1 MKEESVSPM
10 NNQPEPPADLSVERL
25 FGQHPRNWREN
36 LYVYPVV
43 SRRSEG
49 VSIGVNLNP
58 DMACNFDCIYCQV
71 DRTVTPRVRRVDLN
85 RLIAELDAMIRLAQD
100 GALFSQPPFDDVP
113 TKLRRVRDIA
123 FSGDGEPTASP
134 QFPAAVNVAADLR
147 KRYELS
153 DVKIRV
159 ITNATLLARPAV
171 RSALAVL
178 DDNNG
183 EIWAKLDAGTED
195 YFQLICRPHV
205 PLATILTNILDAARV
220 RPIVIQSLWMNV
232 HNQPPPD
239 AEIDAYAD
247 RLREIIAQGGRIK
260 LVQIYTTA
268 RMPAESYVT
277 PLSAA
282 QLEAIAEC
290 VRTRVDVP
298 IRAY

>member
-1 MKEESVSPM
+1 MKKEPVPPK
-10 NNQPEPPADLSVERL
+10 NNRPEPSADLSVERL
-25 FGQHPRNWREN
+25 YSQHSRNWREN

-71 DRTVTPRVRRVDLN
+71 DRTVEPRVRRVDLD
-85 RLIAELDAMIRLAQD
+85 RLTAELDAMIRLAQG
-100 GALFSQPPFDDVP
+100 GALFSEPPFADVP
-113 TKLRRVRDIA
+113 ARLRVVRDIA

-153 DVKIRV
+153 DARIRV

-195 YFQLICRPHV
+195 YFQLICRSRV
-205 PLATILTNILDAARV
+205 PLATILVNILDTARV
-220 RPIVIQSLWMNV
+220 RPIVIQSLWMHV
-232 HNQPPPD
+232 RNQPPPD
-239 AEIDAYAD
+239 DEIDAYAD
-247 RLREIIAQGGRIK
+247 RIEEIIAKGGRLK

-277 PLSAA
+277 PLSTA
-282 QLEAIAEC
+282 QLEAIAAR

-298 IRAY
+298 IRVY